1 MWHFVVD
8 TIVAFGVIGTGEK
21 DCSCFNDTTIISHV
35 ILRSGTMLAQV
46 CSMSLALYSF
56 FFTKHIIFYV
66 KIINT
71 DQMDNRYMGEY
82 LSITKF
88 PVFKATR

>member
-1 MWHFVVD
+1 MWHFVVN
-8 TIVAFGVIGTGEK
+8 TIVAFGVIETGEK
-21 DCSCFNDTTIISHV
+21 DCSCFNDTIISHV
-35 ILRSGTMLAQV
+35 IVRSGTMLAQV
-46 CSMSLALYSF
+46 CSTSLILYSF
-56 FFTKHIIFYV
+56 FLHKTHYFYV

-88 PVFKATR
+88 PVFKARR